1 MTKLTQKERR
11 DRKKQKCLEE
21 PIVKEQGLEC
31 PICLEKHDKNNITK
45 LGCGHRFCNQC
56 MNQYSVSFIHSKIN
70 NKSIEIF
77 APIGHINGKLPIMT
91 FTNDEPIIKCAV
103 CRTEHMLIT
112 NTLKPQKVLI
122 KIEFAMNEE
131 GLTPTHY
138 ITDYSQILHYKPIKK
153 HDKNIWYSFLYE
165 IIQRSKNNECNIV
178 YVLKCKC
185 NKRECPDIFLCN
197 KINYDLTPDSYRHNL
212 EFMKVN
218 ELKDYVITYE

>member
-21 PIVKEQGLEC
+21 PIVKEQDLEC

-56 MNQYSVSFIHSKIN
+56 MNQYSVSEIHSKIN

-77 APIGHINGKLPIMT
+77 APIGQKNGKLPIMT
-91 FTNDEPIIKCAV
+91 FTNGEPIIKCAV

-138 ITDYSQILHYKPIKK
+138 ITDYSEILHYKLKK
-153 HDKNIWYSFLYE
+153 NMMS
-165 IIQRSKNNECNIV
+165 
-178 YVLKCKC
+178 
-185 NKRECPDIFLCN
+185 
-197 KINYDLTPDSYRHNL
+197 ING
-212 EFMKVN
+212 
-218 ELKDYVITYE
+218 